1 MMKNKKCIA
10 IAVVLVAAVL
20 VAACKDKPA
29 VASPACADIAGI
41 SDPAQ
46 KAELIKRCPR
56 NGPDFKPSPVKNW

>member
-1 MMKNKKCIA
+1 MKTQNFIV
-10 IAVVLVAAVL
+10 IAVLLVAAAIV
-20 VAACKDKPA
+20 VACKDKLA
-29 VASPACADIAGI
+29 VASPACADLAGI

>member
-1 MMKNKKCIA
+1 MKIQNFIA
-10 IAVVLVAAVL
+10 IAVLLVAAAI

-29 VASPACADIAGI
+29 VASPACADLAGV

-56 NGPDFKPSPVKNW
+56 SGPDFKPSPVKNW